1 MSRQFQFSYQCPPI
15 GMLPPAADAAGRTGT
30 YKSLRNCSGKVAVV
44 CRVNQGNAAQVTFTI
59 LQATS
64 SAGAGSKAIGTNA
77 QPPVFYNADT
87 TASDTL
93 VSQGP
98 ATNGAFQCGTA
109 LKDQIVVFEFDPA
122 DCLDLANG
130 FNHIAVETSAS
141 NAANITEAYM
151 EYLGRFQQ
159 QVPPASEV

>member
-1 MSRQFQFSYQCPPI
+1 MSKQFNFVYQAPPI

-44 CRVNQGNAAQVTFTI
+44 CRVNQGNAAQVTFSI

-64 SAGAGSKAIGTNA
+64 SGGAGSKAIGTNA
-77 QPPVFYNADT
+77 NPPIFYNADT

-93 VSQGP
+93 VAQAAAAS
-98 ATNGAFQCGTA
+98 FQCGTA

-122 DCLDLANG
+122 DGLDLANG
-130 FNHIAVETSAS
+130 YNHIAVQTSAS

-151 EYLGRFQQ
+151 EYLGIYQA
-159 QVPPASEV
+159 QVPPISEI